1 MLNAIEPETLIGPP
15 KIRSCIIVFYYGGP
29 SHLDMFD
36 MKPGAPDNIR
46 GEFKQI
52 STSVPGTFVSELL
65 PEHAKIMHKI
75 SVIRSMHHSNR
86 LHDSASTESLTGRQS
101 PQGDREEFKPI
112 PHFILLRAALN
123 AASPSRI
130 RGSLRGVL
138 VFKNVIQCH
147 ANGRLLGKPMI
158 RFK

>member
-1 MLNAIEPETLIGPP
+1 MTISRRTWLQGIASAGYLTNADVVSGILNASESEILIGPP

-52 STSVPGTFVSELL
+52 STTVPGTFVSELL

-112 PHFILLRAALN
+112 PQFYPAYGAAL
-123 AASPSRI
+123 AM
-130 RGSLRGVL
+130 LRS
-138 VFKNVIQCH
+138 
-147 ANGRLLGKPMI
+147 
-158 RFK
+158 